1 MWRGWPGCDT
11 LKLTVNPPLAWG
23 TTYDLIPPLAWV
35 QARFIARGEKEHF
48 EVPFLSCGGK
58 KGETGK
64 TGGRGGSLHWA
75 KRSIFPRVFVKES
88 YCKKGAF
95 SLALGCFCAIATV
108 SGTLRFYGQAR
119 FIARG
124 GKEHFPPCVCKR
136 IVL

>member
-11 LKLTVNPPLAWG
+11 LKLTVDPPFG
-23 TTYDLIPPLAWV
+23 MGDYVRSNPPLAWV

-64 TGGRGGSLHWA
+64 TGGRGSRAMPQDTAGKHNGA
-75 KRSIFPRVFVKES
+75 VRIPFGRSP
-88 YCKKGAF
+88 A
-95 SLALGCFCAIATV
+95 CFCAIATV

-119 FIARG
+119 VIARG